1 VPGKRHQSILLA
13 LELFKLLYESN
24 MGSGGL
30 IDGKIKELAVNRG
43 QAVGFS
49 SSFCHS
55 GGSNY
60 TINQT
65 GYVYQL
71 FAYIVL
77 LESHYPSKVGTRVK
91 H

>member
-1 VPGKRHQSILLA
+1 
-13 LELFKLLYESN
+13 

-43 QAVGFS
+43 QAIVFS

-65 GYVYQL
+65 GYVYRL

-77 LESHYPSKVGTRVK
+77 LESDYPSEVRTRVK

>member
-1 VPGKRHQSILLA
+1 
-13 LELFKLLYESN
+13 

-30 IDGKIKELAVNRG
+30 IDGKIEELVVNRG
-43 QAVGFS
+43 QAVVFS
-49 SSFCHS
+49 SSFHHS

-60 TINQT
+60 TIDQT

-77 LESHYPSKVGTRVK
+77 SESDYPSVVGTRVK
-91 H
+91 RLTVMYSNKVLSMC